1 MKTSPFRL
9 FPVLFLIPSLAFSA
23 SVAGKVRAAL
33 GECERQKAKQV
44 KWSPLVVGTSI
55 FQTDRLRTGAESEII
70 FGLPDG
76 STVSIAENA
85 EVEIERLLEPDG
97 KGSFD
102 TRLNVEDGFVKF
114 AIKKQKKQSKFRFK
128 TGTHTASIRGTDGFV
143 GAGGGNFFAS
153 LSTGKLDVEKGDA
166 APEASIGAGETVLG
180 GDSLVT
186 LKLASSG
193 NPKLASRLVEIMKS
207 GKALDEM
214 VKDVK
219 AADASVQEE
228 MKKAAVESLPE
239 NGFTLDA
246 ESAEVCEAGLTISGN
261 YRTAD
266 PNAKLVVKLGKTF
279 TSSNLVA
286 VADGAPHAFVQ
297 NIPVNDANG
306 LWTET
311 EAQVVFTSAK
321 AKDTKRV
328 AVSVNASC
336 AGVNQV
342 APQIQFVSYDS
353 VACKAQLS
361 VGGMQG
367 DEALLALSVDGSS
380 TSEETVSKNG
390 QKTMKLEPG
399 VHEYVYTATDLA
411 KNVAT
416 AKKSMGCYPVQRFVV
431 EVFGE
436 PNEKLLVPPPPME
449 IADRIGK
456 SLQFKIKNPENDP
469 QFLYRV
475 TVRQNGKVILQ
486 ETLSQI
492 QSLDY
497 DIPVELVRGAKNK
510 FDIEVIHK
518 SGFKAKAVK
527 RFEVR

>member
-9 FPVLFLIPSLAFSA
+9 LPVLFLIPSLAFSA

-44 KWSPLVVGTSI
+44 KWSPLVVGASI

-128 TGTHTASIRGTDGFV
+128 TGVHTASIRGTDGFV
-143 GAGGGNFFAS
+143 GGGENFFAS
-153 LSTGKLDVEKGDA
+153 LSTGKLDVQTGEDGPA
-166 APEASIGAGETVLG
+166 SSIGAGETIFG
-180 GDSLVT
+180 KDSLVT

-193 NPKLASRLVEIMKS
+193 NPKLARRLVAIMKS

-246 ESAEVCEAGLTISGN
+246 ESAEVCEAGLTVSGN

-321 AKDTKRV
+321 AKDTKKV
-328 AVSVNASC
+328 AVGVNASC
-336 AGVNQV
+336 AGVNLV

-353 VACKAQLS
+353 VACKARLS

-367 DEALLALSVDGSS
+367 DEALLALSVDGSA

-390 QKTMKLEPG
+390 QKTVKLVPG

-436 PNEKLLVPPPPME
+436 PNENLLVPPPPMG

-456 SLQFKIKNPENDP
+456 TLQFKIKNPENDP

>member
-9 FPVLFLIPSLAFSA
+9 LPVLFLIPSLVFSA

-44 KWSPLVVGTSI
+44 KWSPLVVGASI

-128 TGTHTASIRGTDGFV
+128 TGVHTASIRGTDGFV
-143 GAGGGNFFAS
+143 GGGENFFAS
-153 LSTGKLDVEKGDA
+153 LSTGKLDVQTGEDGPA
-166 APEASIGAGETVLG
+166 SSIGAGETIFG
-180 GDSLVT
+180 KDSLVT

-193 NPKLASRLVEIMKS
+193 NPKLARRLVAIMKS

-246 ESAEVCEAGLTISGN
+246 ESAEVCEAGLTVSGN

-321 AKDTKRV
+321 AKDTKKV
-328 AVSVNASC
+328 AVGVNASC

-367 DEALLALSVDGSS
+367 DEALLALSVDGSA

-390 QKTMKLEPG
+390 QKTVQLVPG

-436 PNEKLLVPPPPME
+436 PNENLLVPPPPMG

-456 SLQFKIKNPENDP
+456 TLQFKIKNPENDP

-518 SGFKAKAVK
+518 SGSKAKAVK

>member
-44 KWSPLVVGTSI
+44 KWSPLVVGASI

-114 AIKKQKKQSKFRFK
+114 AIKKQKKSSKFRFK
-128 TGTHTASIRGTDGFV
+128 TGTHTASIRGTEGFV
-143 GAGGGNFFAS
+143 GGGENFFAS
-153 LSTGKLDVEKGDA
+153 LSTGKLEVQTGEDG
-166 APEASIGAGETVLG
+166 PASAIGAGETIFG
-180 GDSLVT
+180 KDSLVT

-193 NPKLASRLVEIMKS
+193 NPKLATRLVQIMKS
-207 GKALDEM
+207 GKALDEI

-219 AADASVQEE
+219 AADVSVQEE

-246 ESAEVCEAGLTISGN
+246 ASAEVCEAGLTVSGN

-286 VADGAPHAFVQ
+286 VTDGAPHAFVQ

-321 AKDTKRV
+321 AKDTKKV

-342 APQIQFVSYDS
+342 APQIQFASYDS

-367 DEALLALSVDGSS
+367 DEALLALSVDGSA

-390 QKTMKLEPG
+390 QKTLKLLSG

-416 AKKSMGCYPVQRFVV
+416 AKKTMGCYPVQRFVV

-449 IADRIGK
+449 VADRIGK
-456 SLQFKIKNPENDP
+456 TLQFKIKNPENDP
-469 QFLYRV
+469 QFLYKV

-527 RFEVR
+527 RFEVH